1 MVSYNL
7 SPRFF
12 RPWGT
17 LWMFNLIATLFH
29 LPFCSPV
36 PKSCGNPFQ
45 NSGGCY
51 SSILIPMVFEWL
63 VKQSHM
69 GLILSFSSVLHLPPC
84 IGLYSRE
91 PCLVSL
97 TLLIVSLLTERD
109 MNKRSLAWFKSGML
123 RFTDTSLSSPSL
135 CVYKMF
141 KLLPSFFSSLFLR
154 FQSLPAPTLLSH
166 RCKSAQLYK
175 DWF

>member
-84 IGLYSRE
+84 IGLYSRDTMFGFFNFANCKPVNWE
-91 PCLVSL
+91 RHEQKVPGLIQIRDVEVHGHIPFFSILVRIQAVQASSIVLLL
-97 TLLIVSLLTERD
+97 TLSPVSVPACTY
-109 MNKRSLAWFKSGML
+109 S
-123 RFTDTSLSSPSL
+123 T
-135 CVYKMF
+135 V
-141 KLLPSFFSSLFLR
+141 SSL
-154 FQSLPAPTLLSH
+154 
-166 RCKSAQLYK
+166 
-175 DWF
+175 